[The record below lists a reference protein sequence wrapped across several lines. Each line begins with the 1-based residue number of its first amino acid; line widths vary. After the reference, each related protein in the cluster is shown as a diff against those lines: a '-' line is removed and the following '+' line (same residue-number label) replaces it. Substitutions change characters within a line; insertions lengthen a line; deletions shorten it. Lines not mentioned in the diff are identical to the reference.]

1 MATSDNEWYNEW
13 QRRTT
18 SEKIDSKWLFQSIFF
33 SREEPTLR
41 QTQDNLLNLQENLE
55 DLQTFRKTFRQPFK
69 PSGKAV
75 SSKEFLDIQAT
86 IGVDSLLNAYVT
98 WQEHIVKCTV
108 QISTHNSARS
118 FGQFGQ
124 MVECSFTN

>member
-33 SREEPTLR
+33 SREEPTPR

-75 SSKEFLDIQAT
+75 SNKEFLDIQAT

-124 MVECSFTN
+124 TVECSFTN